1 MYVCAVQRTYVCTYV
16 RAYMHNMCI
25 CTLHICICMYV
36 HTLFIIAL
44 TVGRIEVLN
53 LPLYVFTTIGIT
65 ANTLWFY
72 YLLLGA
78 TYVCACIHAYVPKTV
93 QSMYASLH
101 KTRAHTY
108 IRMYVRTY
116 VPNTIFDALNSRYN
130 CGYVRTYVHTYAC
143 VRAYMHLHLFRSS
156 NY

>member
-78 TYVCACIHAYVPKTV
+78 TYVHAYMRMFPRLYSLCMQVSTRHEHIRTYVCTYLIPSLMHSIVGTTV
-93 QSMYASLH
+93 V
-101 KTRAHTY
+101 
-108 IRMYVRTY
+108 MYVRTY
-116 VPNTIFDALNSRYN
+116 IPMHV
-130 CGYVRTYVHTYAC
+130 YVHTCIYICSEAA
-143 VRAYMHLHLFRSS
+143 VARTT
-156 NY
+156 